1 MLFTPGQ
8 TLDNTL
14 GSLYV
19 GSLFA
24 AVLYGITS
32 IQTYSYFSWFYNRDS
47 FVHRVAVGLLWS
59 LDTIHFVLVVHG
71 VYYYCVESFENPLKL
86 LTLVWSMKLQ
96 IVINVIIILLVQ
108 GCALHD
114 FAIKIESNDSAID
127 YMLTACGCV
136 SSVPF
141 VACGI
146 IKVARIVGGYHNR
159 ILAYIV
165 IFITAGGFAVGMA
178 LAHAVYTLTFVADHE
193 KIGWAIIASL
203 ATATFVDFFIAGAM
217 VYYLR
222 RSRGLQQHVNSKIST
237 LMQMSLTSGI
247 LTSACSTAAL
257 VTYVALPKTLIF
269 MGVESFLTKLYINSF
284 LAMLNAR
291 ERHHDL
297 PPYQTDSHSHSS
309 RNGVA
314 VHIQTLSKPGIIST
328 SGSKSDG
335 SNPRTS
341 LSLYKSSI
349 APVSTLASPLESQT
363 GLNDLNN
370 KGGDVGE
377 DGRRDDGEK
386 DEDKVYP
393 W

>member
-19 GSLFA
+19 GSLLA

-108 GCALHD
+108 GLYAYRVWL
-114 FAIKIESNDSAID
+114 
-127 YMLTACGCV
+127 L
-136 SSVPF
+136 
-141 VACGI
+141 
-146 IKVARIVGGYHNR
+146 GGYHNR

-193 KIGWAIIASL
+193 KIGWAIISSL

-247 LTSACSTAAL
+247 LTRFASSHLPRGVADGEATIFSVSSACSTAAL
-257 VTYVALPKTLIF
+257 ITHSNGDTHEVTYIHQLVPRDVKR
-269 MGVESFLTKLYINSF
+269 
-284 LAMLNAR
+284 AR
-291 ERHHDL
+291 AAPRP

-363 GLNDLNN
+363 GLNDLSD
-370 KGGDVGE
+370 KDGGVGE
-377 DGRRDDGEK
+377 DRRRDDGEK
-386 DEDKVYP
+386 DPRIKYYP

>member
-19 GSLFA
+19 GSLCA

-47 FVHRVAVGLLWS
+47 LVHRVAVGLLWS

-86 LTLVWSMKLQ
+86 LMLVWSMKLQ

-108 GCALHD
+108 GLYAYRVWL
-114 FAIKIESNDSAID
+114 
-127 YMLTACGCV
+127 L
-136 SSVPF
+136 
-141 VACGI
+141 
-146 IKVARIVGGYHNR
+146 GGYHNR
-159 ILAYIV
+159 VLAYIV
-165 IFITAGGFAVGMA
+165 VFITAGGFAVGMA
-178 LAHAVYTLTFVADHE
+178 LAHGVYTLTFVADHE

-257 VTYVALPKTLIF
+257 ITYVALPKTLIF

-291 ERHHDL
+291 ERHQDL
-297 PPYQTDSHSHSS
+297 PYQADSHSHSS

-314 VHIQTLSKPGIIST
+314 VHIQTLSKPGVIA
-328 SGSKSDG
+328 SDG

-341 LSLYKSSI
+341 LSLYKSSV
-349 APVSTLASPLESQT
+349 APVSSFVSPLESQT
-363 GLNDLNN
+363 GLDDLSN
-370 KGGDVGE
+370 KEGHVRE
-377 DGRRDDGEK
+377 DGRRLDGEK
-386 DEDKVYP
+386 DEDKAYP

>member
-19 GSLFA
+19 GSLLA

-108 GCALHD
+108 GLYAYRVWL
-114 FAIKIESNDSAID
+114 
-127 YMLTACGCV
+127 L
-136 SSVPF
+136 
-141 VACGI
+141 
-146 IKVARIVGGYHNR
+146 GGYHNR

-193 KIGWAIIASL
+193 KIGWAIISSL

-257 VTYVALPKTLIF
+257 ITYVALPKTLIF

-363 GLNDLNN
+363 GLNDLSD
-370 KGGDVGE
+370 KDGGVGE
-377 DGRRDDGEK
+377 DRRRDDGEK